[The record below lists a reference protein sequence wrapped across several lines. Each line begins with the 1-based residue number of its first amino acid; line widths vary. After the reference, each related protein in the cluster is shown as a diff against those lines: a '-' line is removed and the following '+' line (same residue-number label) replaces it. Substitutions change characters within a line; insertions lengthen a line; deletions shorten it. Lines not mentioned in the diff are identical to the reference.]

1 MDDPREATLLLN
13 RLVGLNIA
21 LLAGGTGVGGR
32 WLGALT
38 DEDAEEGKYTIR
50 VGGG

>member
-13 RLVGLNIA
+13 RLIGLNIA
-21 LLAGGTGVGGR
+21 FLAGGTGVGGR
-32 WLGALT
+32 RLSALT
-38 DEDAEEGKYTIR
+38 DEDAEEGEDTIR